1 MRPGRGARAAACEC
15 GRTFAAACSPDL
27 GLKFPRESL
36 GPFPL
41 PRRSCRVGQGL
52 RGFVVRFLAVGRR
65 RARSSGAHV
74 QRGLGEARRGPARR
88 RSWARRSGP
97 GGPGP
102 GLCRPGRP
110 TPGGEAGPLGTS
122 CVRGKMA
129 APALLQGAQ
138 NGGRG
143 GPGERAGE
151 SPTQRK
157 RAFPSSAAAS
167 CDPTAYR
174 VPSGHLDF
182 VSQPLELSCFRLGEG
197 TAARWS
203 FLTLGGWRLKS

>member
-1 MRPGRGARAAACEC
+1 MRPGWGARATACEC
-15 GRTFAAACSPDL
+15 GRTFATACSPGL

-36 GPFPL
+36 GPFL
-41 PRRSCRVGQGL
+41 WSSRSCRVAQGL
-52 RGFVVRFLAVGRR
+52 RGFVVRFVAVGRR
-65 RARSSGAHV
+65 RGPLVGRTCPV
-74 QRGLGEARRGPARR
+74 RPRGGEAGPCEATVVGSAERARR
-88 RSWARRSGP
+88 AGS
-97 GGPGP
+97 
-102 GLCRPGRP
+102 RPVPPRP
-110 TPGGEAGPLGTS
+110 PHPGGEAGPLGTS

-174 VPSGHLDF
+174 VPSRHLDF